1 MHKSRRL
8 NQPGGRRKANRMNV
22 TKYSANA
29 TDEIDAD
36 VITIYDDDVF
46 VPSQTLPSEDAW
58 ARKMHALSAE

>member
-1 MHKSRRL
+1 MRKSRRL
-8 NQPGGRRKANRMNV
+8 NQPGGRCKANRMNV
-22 TKYSANA
+22 TKDSA

-36 VITIYDDDVF
+36 VITIDDDVF